1 MASKFKWRFIIHMTD
16 DEIITFDN
24 PTRIESD
31 DNILW
36 YKLKDGSTITIKK
49 ELIKYIER
57 RNMG

>member
-1 MASKFKWRFIIHMTD
+1 MASKFRWKFIIHMND
-16 DEIITFDN
+16 GEIITFDN

-31 DNILW
+31 EKIVW

-49 ELIKYIER
+49 ECIKYIER